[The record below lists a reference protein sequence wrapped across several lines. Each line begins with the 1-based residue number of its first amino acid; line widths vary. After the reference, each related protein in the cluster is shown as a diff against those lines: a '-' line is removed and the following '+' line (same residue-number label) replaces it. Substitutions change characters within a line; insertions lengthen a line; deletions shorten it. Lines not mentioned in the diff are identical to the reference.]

1 MTDEQIKILR
11 LAIQREVECAS
22 IDGFEHGSW
31 GFAEK
36 DADEM
41 WKCFQESFNPVEI
54 NGIKNENAEVAFVE
68 WFNGNY
74 GKFSCRSEWFY
85 GDCEVKDEK
94 IRKDLVYNWVRSAY
108 MSGYEMGG
116 ALEELAHKTPQDP
129 PDTL

>member
-1 MTDEQIKILR
+1 MHR
-11 LAIQREVECAS
+11 S
-22 IDGFEHGSW
+22 IMSKSFTKEHNDFVW
-31 GFAEK
+31 E
-36 DADEM
+36 
-41 WKCFQESFNPVEI
+41 
-54 NGIKNENAEVAFVE
+54 ENAEVGFDK

-116 ALEELAHKTPQDP
+116 ALDELAHNTPQDP

>member
-1 MTDEQIKILR
+1 MNEEQIKLLR
-11 LAIQREVECAS
+11 LAIQREVEYAS
-22 IDGFEHGSW
+22 IDGMEHGAW

-36 DADEM
+36 DADVT
-41 WKCFQESFNPVEI
+41 WKSFQESFKPVETD
-54 NGIKNENAEVAFVE
+54 GIRNENAEVGFDK

-108 MSGYEMGG
+108 MSGYELGG
-116 ALEELAHKTPQDP
+116 ALDELAHKTPQDP
-129 PDTL
+129 NNAL

>member
-1 MTDEQIKILR
+1 MTDEQIKLQR
-11 LAIQREVECAS
+11 LAIQREVEYAS

-36 DADEM
+36 DADAI
-41 WKCFQESFNPVEI
+41 WKSFQESFNPVET
-54 NGIKNENAEVAFVE
+54 NGVKDENAEVGFEE

-108 MSGYEMGG
+108 LSGYEMGG
-116 ALEELAHKTPQDP
+116 TLDELSQGLPKVP
-129 PDTL
+129 PDAL